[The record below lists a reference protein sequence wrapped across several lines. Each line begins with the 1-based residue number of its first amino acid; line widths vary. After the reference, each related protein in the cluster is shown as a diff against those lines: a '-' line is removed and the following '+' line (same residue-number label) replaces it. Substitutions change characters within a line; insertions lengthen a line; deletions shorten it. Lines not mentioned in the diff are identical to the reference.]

1 MQGRMRHRWLLLI
14 LLISFVSAP
23 AFSQWLNHPSK
34 GVPRTA
40 DGKPDLSAP
49 APRQADGKPDLSGI
63 WVADTSKY
71 LGNLAADS
79 GPVPFQPWAEKL
91 YNERKA
97 NLGKDDPEAQCMPQ
111 GVPKVNALPY
121 PFKIF
126 HMPGE
131 VVILYEMFYLYR
143 QVFTDGRELPKQ
155 FANPSWMG
163 YSVGKWDGDD
173 FVVETAGVNEKFWM
187 DTNGHPHTE
196 ALHVIERFRR
206 KDFGH
211 MELEVTIDD
220 SKAYTKPWKATIK
233 QHLLPDTE
241 LLEFVC
247 EQNLD
252 PAHLVGK

>member
-1 MQGRMRHRWLLLI
+1 MKHRWLLPI
-14 LLISFVSAP
+14 VFIGIMSAP
-23 AFSQWLNHPSK
+23 AFSQWLNYPSA
-34 GVPRTA
+34 GVPRTP

-49 APRQADGKPDLSGI
+49 MPRRADGKPDLSGI
-63 WVADTSKY
+63 WVADTPKY

-126 HMPGE
+126 QMPNQ

-196 ALHVIERFRR
+196 SLRVTERFRR

-220 SKAYTKPWKATIK
+220 PKAYTKPWKATIK